1 MDWRALVL
9 GVCTIGA
16 VTVCF
21 SVLSPY
27 ITALLYAAVFSVIL
41 NPVCANLYDAV
52 VDLVRGTSNVKVKNP
67 QGVLLVSVL
76 NIPNWLVTRHVY
88 AALVR
93 AKAWLVTDAVYVERW
108 ASPLVS
114 HAWPTLT
121 FFVLH
126 ILDVEQLGVATFVT
140 THWDDAVEVL
150 LPLRWPLLFT
160 LVAIVLG
167 ALHQNFYLRW

>member
-1 MDWRALVL
+1 ML

-27 ITALLYAAVFSVIL
+27 ITALLYAAVFSIIL
-41 NPVCANLYDAV
+41 NPMSGDVYDV
-52 VDLVRGTSNVKVKNP
+52 MLLVLRGGNRGEP

-93 AKAWLVTDAVYVERW
+93 AKAWLVTDAVHVERW
-108 ASPLVS
+108 ASPLVLHS
-114 HAWPTLT
+114 WPTLT

-126 ILDVEQLGVATFVT
+126 ILDVEQFGIVTFLS

-150 LPLRWPLLFT
+150 LPLRWPLFFT

-167 ALHQNFYLRW
+167 ALYQNFYLRW